1 MTRPSTRPSSQ
12 TNSGSLRA
20 GYDAIVIG
28 GGVNGLTCATALAR
42 KGLRTLLLEQRPELG
57 GCAAE
62 GEIAPG
68 FKAPM
73 LAHATG
79 PVRRDVVE
87 ELELHRHGL
96 SFNDSAITVSTL
108 SPDGRPLVIFEDGGK
123 TAEGLRAW
131 SAKDAARWPSFQ
143 ATLQRLGALI
153 GSLFMNTPPSVDAP
167 SARDA
172 FALMRTLR
180 EFRSLPKDDQW
191 RLLRWGPMAAA
202 DLVSESI
209 DTELLRATVA
219 ADGIFGAMLGPWSA
233 GSGLQLLLTSANRA
247 LASPAGR
254 SIAGGPIALVRAL
267 EAAATRHGVEIRTG
281 CQVARIEA
289 KDERAVGVTLDG
301 GEYLDARAVVSG
313 VDPKRT
319 FLTLCDAEYL
329 PPEFLWRMKHYR
341 SRGTLAKVNLALSA
355 LPSFTGATREML
367 ASRVRLAPDL
377 DYLERAFDHAKYG
390 RFSTAPWVEF
400 TIPSL
405 GDPALAP
412 SGAHVLSA
420 YAQFAPY
427 HLREQGSG
435 IGDQGSGDQGSGDQG
450 TGDQG
455 TGGQGSGDPGLWDI
469 QRDAL
474 GDCVV
479 KTLAQYAPDLGSLI
493 VDRQTITPLDLERGW
508 GLTGG
513 HIFHGELSLD
523 QFFTMRPL
531 LGFGQ
536 YRTPLKGLFLCG
548 SGSHPGTGLTGGS
561 GMNAAREI
569 ARDLG

>member
-1 MTRPSTRPSSQ
+1 MTPSTSPRASS
-12 TNSGSLRA
+12 RA
-20 GYDAIVIG
+20 QYGAIVIG
-28 GGVNGLTCATALAR
+28 GGVNGLTCATALA
-42 KGLRTLLLEQRPELG
+42 KSGVRTLLLEQRAELG

-68 FKAPM
+68 FTAPI
-73 LAHATG
+73 LSHSTG

-87 ELELHRHGL
+87 ELQLYLHGL
-96 SFNDSAITVSTL
+96 KFSESPITVSAL
-108 SPDGRPLVIFEDGGK
+108 SADGRPLVIFEDGRK
-123 TAEGLRAW
+123 TVEGLRAW
-131 SAKDAARWPSFQ
+131 SAKDAARWPVFQ
-143 ATLQRLGALI
+143 ATLQRLGSLI
-153 GSLFMNTPPSVDAP
+153 GSLFINAPPSVDAP
-167 SARDA
+167 SARDV
-172 FALMRTLR
+172 FALMHTLND
-180 EFRSLPKDDQW
+180 FRKLPKDDQW
-191 RLLRWGPMAAA
+191 RLLRWGPMAVA

-233 GSGLQLLLTSANRA
+233 GSGLQLLLSSANRA
-247 LASPAGR
+247 LAWPAGR
-254 SIAGGPIALVRAL
+254 LVAGGPVALARAL
-267 EAAATRHGVEIRTG
+267 EAAAVRFGVEIRTG
-281 CQVARIEA
+281 CQVSRIDAR
-289 KDERAVGVTLDG
+289 DERAVGVTLAG
-301 GEYLDARAVVSG
+301 GEHIEARAVVSG

-319 FLTLCDAEYL
+319 FLTLCDADHL

-355 LPSFTGATREML
+355 LPVFSGATREML
-367 ASRVRLAPDL
+367 AGRVRLAPDL

-390 RFSTAPWVEF
+390 RFSTAPWIEF

-405 GDPALAP
+405 GDPVLAP
-412 SGAHVLSA
+412 PGAHVLSA

-427 HLREQGSG
+427 QLR
-435 IGDQGSGDQGSGDQG
+435 DQGAGSR
-450 TGDQG
+450 
-455 TGGQGSGDPGLWDI
+455 GQGGWDN
-469 QRDAL
+469 QREAL

-479 KTLAQYAPDLGSLI
+479 KTLTQYAPDLGSLI

-561 GMNAAREI
+561 GMNAARKI
-569 ARDLG
+569 ARDLA